1 MRGVGLFLLL
11 SFFYAA
17 NATLLERFNTWASE
31 FGIAFEDHEH
41 KDRLFS
47 VWTENDKYIQDMNS
61 RNLTYT
67 LGHNQFS
74 AMTSEEFSGYL
85 GFGGERTI
93 VDKIKNIR
101 DKAQEVKCILDCV
114 KDEELTN
121 LDKVGCT
128 KQCLSQELESDI
140 PSEIDWVA
148 KGAVT
153 PVKNQ
158 GQCGSC
164 WSFSTTGALEG
175 AYYIKYGN
183 LRSFSEQQ
191 LVDCDNFKNGGKD
204 HGCNGGLMDNA
215 FKWIEKNDGLCTES
229 DYPYTSG
236 ETKTSGTCETSCNV
250 DEKSN
255 IKSFVDVPSSSDED
269 MMKALSQQPVSVAIQ
284 ADQKDFQLYKSGVFS
299 GSCGTKLDHGVL
311 VVGYGKKDGADYYK
325 LKNSWGDTWGDKGFI
340 YIGRGKE
347 FNDGKGQCGVL
358 LQGSYPV
365 L

>member
-1 MRGVGLFLLL
+1 MQPMLLCWSVL
-11 SFFYAA
+11 TPGHPS
-17 NATLLERFNTWASE
+17 LELHLRITK
-31 FGIAFEDHEH
+31 H

-183 LRSFSEQQ
+183 LQSFSEQQ
-191 LVDCDNFKNGGKD
+191 LVDCDNFKHGGKD
-204 HGCNGGLMDNA
+204 HGCNGGLMDNT

-236 ETKTSGTCETSCNV
+236 ETPLELVKHHAMLTKKVISKVSLMCLL
-250 DEKSN
+250 
-255 IKSFVDVPSSSDED
+255 PL
-269 MMKALSQQPVSVAIQ
+269 MKI
-284 ADQKDFQLYKSGVFS
+284 
-299 GSCGTKLDHGVL
+299 
-311 VVGYGKKDGADYYK
+311 
-325 LKNSWGDTWGDKGFI
+325 
-340 YIGRGKE
+340 
-347 FNDGKGQCGVL
+347 
-358 LQGSYPV
+358 
-365 L
+365 